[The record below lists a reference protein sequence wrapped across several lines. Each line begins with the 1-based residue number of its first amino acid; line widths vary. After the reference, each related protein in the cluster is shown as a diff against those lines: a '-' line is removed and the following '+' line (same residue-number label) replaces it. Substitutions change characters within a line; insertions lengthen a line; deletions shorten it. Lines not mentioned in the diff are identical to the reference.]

1 MPNNEQNDVDHVDD
15 IVTQGNEDSIL
26 SLDPVEG
33 KTIELPSEQLER
45 ARETVAHKKT
55 DGTKGNSNPKKTK
68 PELIGTGEMAITLS
82 EDLTGIPSGLRMDLE
97 DQNLLGDQA
106 TLDLPTLLHS
116 EPAKPADRSTSK
128 GNRSFD
134 KSAVGTTIG
143 NYEVLSILG
152 RGGMGVVY
160 KARHTKLNRIVALKM
175 ILHGVHGGGT
185 ALERFVSEAKSVA
198 AMQHPGIVQIFEIAE
213 HESLPYF
220 SLEFVDGKDL
230 QSTLKGTP
238 WNPMSAAKIVATVCD
253 AMQYAHDRQVL
264 HRDIKPA
271 NILLD
276 SDGNPK
282 LTDFGLAKKIDGE
295 DHLTREGAIV
305 GTPSFMAP
313 EQARGALA
321 EISTRSDIYS
331 LGAVLYQLLTGR
343 APFVSDSAMDTL
355 AQVINR
361 EPLQPRELQPGIP
374 IDLETICVK
383 TLQKDPATRY
393 ASCAEM
399 AADLRRFC
407 NGEPILARPISR
419 LERGWRWCKRN
430 PRIAMPSGLAA
441 FLIVSTAGIST
452 WAWQAT
458 SAQAIVIAQER
469 DNAQDERDEA
479 TKQTKIAEQQTVI
492 AQENEEKARKERAEA
507 DRQRVLANEAKLQA
521 EKNQLLAE
529 KQANLALK
537 NIQFIVTEIDDRLAK
552 QPGMS
557 DLRIGLLEVVEKKW
571 DELDLALTGGILG
584 QAIPTQM
591 AVRYKIADAWVSLD
605 RLKEANV
612 QLEKVYDQAK
622 QRMID
627 KSRSDASRNNMALVC
642 IKWAPIKQ
650 RLTGDPADREQS
662 VSAKAVIG
670 VASGHRRRIGLERAS
685 H

>member
-116 EPAKPADRSTSK
+116 EPAKPADRSTPK

-160 KARHTKLNRIVALKM
+160 KARHTKLNRIVALKI

-220 SLEFVDGKDL
+220 SLEFVEGKDL

-469 DNAQDERDEA
+469 DNALRWCRNSGR
-479 TKQTKIAEQQTVI
+479 
-492 AQENEEKARKERAEA
+492 AQ
-507 DRQRVLANEAKLQA
+507 
-521 EKNQLLAE
+521 
-529 KQANLALK
+529 
-537 NIQFIVTEIDDRLAK
+537 
-552 QPGMS
+552 S
-557 DLRIGLLEVVEKKW
+557 LE
-571 DELDLALTGGILG
+571 
-584 QAIPTQM
+584 
-591 AVRYKIADAWVSLD
+591 
-605 RLKEANV
+605 
-612 QLEKVYDQAK
+612 
-622 QRMID
+622 
-627 KSRSDASRNNMALVC
+627 
-642 IKWAPIKQ
+642 
-650 RLTGDPADREQS
+650 
-662 VSAKAVIG
+662 
-670 VASGHRRRIGLERAS
+670 
-685 H
+685 